1 MFLALTLLHMGA
13 TMQASIKL
21 TRTMLDKAIIDANT
35 SVREFAWLV
44 GVDFADMVSGDR
56 HQLAAFFSDGTETV
70 INLYR
75 TNNARADRRISIK
88 GIKKQFKAGDTLT
101 IDFINNQILIRG

>member
-1 MFLALTLLHMGA
+1 MKA
-13 TMQASIKL
+13 QIKL

-35 SVREFAWLV
+35 SVREFAISQS
-44 GVDFADMVSGDR
+44 VDFADMVSGDR
-56 HQLAAFFSDGTETV
+56 HQLAAFFADGNETV

-101 IDFINNQILIRG
+101 IEFINNQILIRG

>member
-1 MFLALTLLHMGA
+1 MKA
-13 TMQASIKL
+13 QIKL
-21 TRTMLDKAIIDANT
+21 TSTMLDKAIIDANT
-35 SVREFAWLV
+35 SVREFAIFQS
-44 GVDFADMVSGDR
+44 VDFADMVSGDR

-88 GIKKQFKAGDTLT
+88 GIKKHFNAGDTLT
-101 IDFINNQILIRG
+101 IEFINNQILIRG

>member
-1 MFLALTLLHMGA
+1 MK
-13 TMQASIKL
+13 ASIKL

-35 SVREFAWLV
+35 SVREFSLSQN
-44 GVDFADMVSGDR
+44 VDFADMVSGDR

-88 GIKKQFKAGDTLT
+88 DIKKHFKAGDTLT
-101 IDFINNQILIRG
+101 IEFINNQILIRG

>member
-1 MFLALTLLHMGA
+1 MKA
-13 TMQASIKL
+13 QIKL
-21 TRTMLDKAIIDANT
+21 TRTMLEKAIIDANS
-35 SVREFAWLV
+35 SVREFACLV

-56 HQLAAFFSDGTETV
+56 HQLAAFFADGNETV

-88 GIKKQFKAGDTLT
+88 GIKKQFKAGDTL
-101 IDFINNQILIRG
+101 IIEFINNQILIRG

>member
-1 MFLALTLLHMGA
+1 MEA

-35 SVREFAWLV
+35 SVREFAISQN
-44 GVDFADMVSGDR
+44 VDFADMVSGDR
-56 HQLAAFFSDGTETV
+56 HKLAAFFSDGTQTV

-101 IDFINNQILIRG
+101 IEFINNQILIRG

>member
-1 MFLALTLLHMGA
+1 MKA
-13 TMQASIKL
+13 QIKL
-21 TRTMLDKAIIDANT
+21 TRTMLEKAIIDANL
-35 SVREFAWLV
+35 SVREFAISQS
-44 GVDFADMVSGDR
+44 VDFADMVSGDR

-88 GIKKQFKAGDTLT
+88 GIKKHFNAGDTLT
-101 IDFINNQILIRG
+101 IEFINNQILIRGYE

>member
-1 MFLALTLLHMGA
+1 MKAE
-13 TMQASIKL
+13 IKL
-21 TRTMLDKAIIDANT
+21 TSTMLDKAIIDANT
-35 SVREFAWLV
+35 SVREFSLSQN
-44 GVDFADMVSGDR
+44 VDFAAMVSGDR
-56 HQLAAFFSDGTETV
+56 HQLAAFFADDTETV

-101 IDFINNQILIRG
+101 IEFINNQILIRGLT